1 MRRQNADPLRDSCSK
16 NPNRPIWWLWKFA
29 AAVNPRE
36 TRRGRSP
43 RAARRPFMRETTS
56 ASSALRRT
64 VGPALTFGRAACCV
78 CTPSG
83 SETERAATT
92 VSATRAPAV
101 RMRMTSACRFACDT
115 RNEGFPR
122 SDRACC
128 GPTRGPLP
136 PRLEPGE
143 EEDLDRAG
151 DRDRRERAEHTGE
164 LRADQHRDED
174 GERRE
179 LHRPA
184 VDDGLK
190 DVVLDLLIDDEEGD
204 DDEALRGPV
213 EKGDGADDDR
223 GERGSGE
230 RNQIQDR
237 DEQGERYRVGDAENA
252 QHDRRGDSCDDADQ
266 EVARHVA
273 ADRAVDVPPDPAPA
287 LTRAVRQEAVE
298 ALQPRRAF
306 EEHEE
311 GHEQD
316 RHRRDDG
323 RDDPLCDR
331 QRRTGQAENAC
342 RPAFL
347 DGVAHALGDVVFAL
361 EESEPAA
368 PVR

>member
-1 MRRQNADPLRDSCSK
+1 MRRQNADPFRDSCSK
-16 NPNRPIWWLWKFA
+16 NPKRPIWWLWKFA

-78 CTPSG
+78 CTPSA

-136 PRLEPGE
+136 PRLE
-143 EEDLDRAG
+143 
-151 DRDRRERAEHTGE
+151 
-164 LRADQHRDED
+164 
-174 GERRE
+174 
-179 LHRPA
+179 
-184 VDDGLK
+184 
-190 DVVLDLLIDDEEGD
+190 
-204 DDEALRGPV
+204 
-213 EKGDGADDDR
+213 KGDGADDDR

-237 DEQGERYRVGDAENA
+237 DEQGERYRVRDSENA

-287 LTRAVRQEAVE
+287 LTRAVR
-298 ALQPRRAF
+298 
-306 EEHEE
+306 
-311 GHEQD
+311 
-316 RHRRDDG
+316 
-323 RDDPLCDR
+323 
-331 QRRTGQAENAC
+331 
-342 RPAFL
+342 
-347 DGVAHALGDVVFAL
+347 
-361 EESEPAA
+361 
-368 PVR
+368 